1 MTDAQNSTHLPC
13 YWKTAC
19 HVTCKQV
26 AWNSAIF
33 RKRGQKKILGEYCEK
48 TLEYAKKSFSKR
60 GLRQDFCKY
69 LLDFLENAK
78 MLQSFAVGLQ
88 NEKEDSG
95 EKYFASDGSVNSLL
109 AHPYCTARNVLQLDN
124 QELCSTQLK
133 LDVSADRRKKP
144 IPV

>member
-1 MTDAQNSTHLPC
+1 MRHVVCLVLLILLVMTDAQNSTHLPC

-95 EKYFASDGSVNSLL
+95 EKYFASAYINEMLHL
-109 AHPYCTARNVLQLDN
+109 CTDHVCSRECAR
-124 QELCSTQLK
+124 
-133 LDVSADRRKKP
+133 A
-144 IPV
+144 